1 VETAALL
8 SVPDLGRE
16 RALVDRYPVGEAGIT
31 GSVRGSFL
39 DTREADGIH
48 QEISE
53 GMTREGPPARR
64 HSSLEH
70 RWRLRVAEGRRVE
83 LHVRGHST
91 PSLDGDR
98 FEFELSR
105 DGGRSWE
112 PVPLPPLPPG
122 EADEDVVASLPD
134 GLSGEI
140 LVRVVDTLRE
150 PGLLV
155 YDTVYVDRI
164 FVRSIS

>member
-1 VETAALL
+1 MPGRSHEATRIDRFPEGETVVSGL
-8 SVPDLGRE
+8 
-16 RALVDRYPVGEAGIT
+16 
-31 GSVRGSFL
+31 VRGSFL
-39 DTREADGIH
+39 DTREADGVH

-53 GMTREGPPARR
+53 GMARQGDPAGQ

-70 RWRLRVAEGRRVE
+70 HWRLRVAEGRRVE
-83 LHVRGHST
+83 LHVRGHAT

-98 FEFELSR
+98 FIFEYSR

-112 PVPLPPLPPG
+112 RAPLPDLPLA
-122 EADEDVVASLPD
+122 EADSDVVAPLPGD
-134 GLSGEI
+134 LSGEV
-140 LVRVVDTLRE
+140 LVRVVDTRRE